1 VSDTADR
8 AARWAQVQEVFH
20 AALERPPA
28 ERTRHLDEACGD
40 DAELRA
46 EVELLLAAHEG
57 PGVLGEP
64 AARASPLGL
73 DGDRFGPYRIL
84 RPLGRGG
91 MGAVYLAEREGPGFT
106 QVVALKLLHAGVL
119 LPEMDERFARERRIL
134 ARLEHPGIAR
144 LIDGGYTPTHQPY
157 LAMEFVEGTP
167 LTEYAVYHR
176 LTIRDRIRLFLE
188 VCDAVQYAHQRL
200 VIHRDLKPS
209 NILVP
214 AGGHPKLLDF
224 GIATL
229 GETDD
234 GTTATRT
241 GAWFTPSYASPEQV
255 RRERVTTL
263 SDLYGLGILL
273 YELLAGVRPYDVTLL
288 SPSELERVVCWVPCE
303 RPSVRATDPRVARVL
318 RGDLDTIVLKAL
330 AKEPDR
336 RYGSVQELADDLRRH
351 LEHERVHARPDSLS
365 YRATTFLRRNGAA
378 VAAAI
383 LVMGT
388 LGAGLAATA
397 WQARM
402 AGQARDR
409 AEAALR
415 QSQEVT
421 EFLIGLF
428 EESDP
433 LQAPVDPAL
442 ATAILQRGVA
452 RAGELAG
459 EPAVQARLLDA
470 LGMIFVNL
478 GRYEDAH
485 RLVGQALGIRLA
497 THGTDHVDVAESLRH
512 VARVNRA
519 LASYTAAET
528 LYRQALDIQRRLLGP
543 DHPAVAETM
552 LDLGFLLPYLG
563 RPAESEAAYRDALAL
578 QRRVLP
584 PDDPA
589 IGRTIMRVAGILRLR
604 GQAAP
609 AESVGREGLAFLTA
623 SLGPDHPEVA
633 GATIAYADYVAQDS
647 TRYAEAEALYRR
659 GLAIQRQVF
668 GDRHMVFGHGMGNLA
683 ELLAKTGRYAEA
695 DSLLRG
701 LLAMY
706 EQIVG
711 PEHEQVAATKE
722 AIADLLAAQGRYD
735 EAIALRRDGVAIW
748 RKALGEDH
756 PVVGGSLLGLARLY
770 EMAGNDSVAEELMLE
785 GLALRRRGNAPRH
798 PLVGLALVQV
808 GELNTRQKDDA
819 TAERQLLEAWDILQ
833 ALMDTA
839 HPQVRQAR
847 AALVRLYEAW
857 NRPEDAARYRG
868 AQ

>member
-1 VSDTADR
+1 VSETADR
-8 AARWAQVQEVFH
+8 AARWARVQEVFH
-20 AALERPPA
+20 AALERSPA
-28 ERTRHLDEACGD
+28 DRARHLSEVCGD
-40 DAELRA
+40 DAGLRA
-46 EVELLLAAHEG
+46 EVEMLLAAHDG

-64 AARASPLGL
+64 TARRPLTGL
-73 DGDRFGPYRIL
+73 DGNRIGPYRIL

-91 MGAVYLAEREGPGFT
+91 MGAVYLAEREGTGFT

-119 LPEMDERFARERRIL
+119 VPEMDERFARERRIL

-144 LIDGGYTPTHQPY
+144 LIDGGYTPSHQPY

-167 LTEYAVYHR
+167 LTEYAVHHR
-176 LTIRDRIRLFLE
+176 LTIRDRLRLFME

-214 AGGHPKLLDF
+214 VGGHPKLLDF

-229 GETDD
+229 SETDD

-263 SDLYGLGILL
+263 SDLYALGILL

-288 SPSELERVVCWVPCE
+288 SPSDLEQVVCRTPCE
-303 RPSVRATDPRVARVL
+303 RPSTRAADPRVARVL

-351 LEHERVHARPDSLS
+351 LAHEPVHARPDSFG
-365 YRATTFLRRNGAA
+365 YRATTFLRRNRAT
-378 VAAAI
+378 VAAAT
-383 LVMGT
+383 LVVGA
-388 LGAGLAATA
+388 LGAGLTATA

-402 AGQARDR
+402 AGQSRDR

-428 EESDP
+428 EENDP

-442 ATAILQRGVA
+442 ATAILERGVA

-470 LGMIFVNL
+470 LGMIFLNL

-485 RLVGQALGIRLA
+485 RLVGHALGVRLA
-497 THGTDHVDVAESLRH
+497 THGTEHPDVAESLRH
-512 VARVNRA
+512 VARVDRS
-519 LASYTAAET
+519 LASYTAAEA

-563 RPAESEAAYRDALAL
+563 RLAESEVAYRDALAL
-578 QRRVLP
+578 QRRVLAP
-584 PDDPA
+584 GDPT
-589 IGRTIMRVAGILRLR
+589 IGSTIMRLAGILRLR
-604 GQAAP
+604 GQIAP
-609 AESVGREGLAFLTA
+609 AESVGRDGLAFLTTA
-623 SLGPDHPEVA
+623 LGPEHPEVA
-633 GATIAYADYVAQDS
+633 GATVAYADYVAQDS
-647 TRYAEAEALYRR
+647 TRYAEAEALYRH

-668 GDRHMVFGHGMGNLA
+668 GNRHMALGHGMGNLA
-683 ELLAKTGRYAEA
+683 DLLAKTGRYAEA
-695 DSLLRG
+695 DSLLRER
-701 LLAMY
+701 LAMY

-711 PEHEQVAATKE
+711 PDHEQVAGTKE
-722 AIADLLAAQGRYD
+722 AIADLLAAQGRFE
-735 EAIALRRDGVAIW
+735 EAIALRREGLTIW
-748 RKALGEDH
+748 RTALGEDH

-770 EMAGNDSVAEELMLE
+770 ELAGNDVMAEQLMLE
-785 GLALRRRGNAPRH
+785 GLALRRRGHGARH
-798 PLVGLALVQV
+798 ALVGLALVQL
-808 GELNTRQKDDA
+808 GTLNTRRKDYA

-847 AALVRLYEAW
+847 AALVTLYEAW